1 MKINPYLSFD
11 GQCQAA
17 LKFYERCLGGKIVYM
32 MTYAQSPI
40 AAQVPPEWAKRIYH
54 ATFSLGDQTLGAAD
68 APPGSYRSPQ
78 GLSLTLD
85 LDAPADADRL
95 FEMLSEGGTVQMPVQ
110 ETHWARRF
118 GVLTDRFGTPWLQA
132 LVRRRA
138 FIALAEAVVL
148 CPGGHGLSST
158 TLAPAGESPAA

>member
-54 ATFSLGDQTLGAAD
+54 ATFSLGDQTLGAAV
-68 APPGSYRSPQ
+68 APPAGLRSEQ
-78 GLSLTLD
+78 GVQLTLLLVAAAAACGLSD
-85 LDAPADADRL
+85 
-95 FEMLSEGGTVQMPVQ
+95 M
-110 ETHWARRF
+110 
-118 GVLTDRFGTPWLQA
+118 
-132 LVRRRA
+132 
-138 FIALAEAVVL
+138 LAEDA
-148 CPGGHGLSST
+148 T
-158 TLAPAGESPAA
+158 